1 MLAVASRL
9 DPVAAVAQALEPE
22 QRDLE
27 RVRLDVGQVDLDLVE
42 LVEPVERV
50 LVGVG
55 EVHLEAAAVDLEPV
69 AVPREQPDR
78 RVRR

>member
-9 DPVAAVAQALEPE
+9 DPVAAVAEAFEPE

-42 LVEPVERV
+42 LVQPIERV

-55 EVHLEAAAVDLEPV
+55 EVDFEAAA
-69 AVPREQPDR
+69 R
-78 RVRR
+78 RSRAGRRARPAA